1 MNHTKQEPEEIL
13 DLVDKNDQ
21 VIAQLERSKVY
32 AADLHNF
39 RVVNAFLVNDLG
51 QLWIPRRTAH
61 KKNCPL
67 HLDFSVS
74 GHVSSGETYDQAFAR
89 ELEEELN
96 LIPTQI
102 SWKKLGLVTPYAHGA
117 FAFNYCYQI
126 SYNQIP
132 AYNKNDF
139 SEYSW
144 LYPEELLEK
153 IAQGEKAKSDLP
165 IVLSQFYIDKHR

>member
-1 MNHTKQEPEEIL
+1 MTHLNNEPEEIL
-13 DLVDKNDQ
+13 DLVNENDQ
-21 VIAQLERSKVY
+21 IIGHLERSQVY
-32 AADLHNF
+32 AAGLHNF
-39 RVVNAFLVNDLG
+39 RVVNALLINKQG

-61 KKNCPL
+61 KKSCPL

-74 GHVSSGETYDQAFAR
+74 GHVSSGETYDQAFIR

-96 LIPTQI
+96 LTSTHI
-102 SWKKLGLVTPYAHGA
+102 SWKKLGLITPHTHGA

-126 SYNQIP
+126 SYNQTP
-132 AYNKNDF
+132 TYNRNDF

-165 IVLSQFYIDKHR
+165 IVLSQFYSNKHR